1 MIDFIVLTIER
12 VFIQADRWMLWLSGI
27 QATVLITVFA
37 LSLGMVVG
45 FSVAL
50 VRIAHDS
57 SLTPNPIIRVLNR
70 VVKVYVSVI
79 RGTPTVIQLMIFNFF
94 ILAASRNGILIASL
108 AFGFNS
114 GAYVSEVFR
123 AGILSVDK
131 GQMEAGR
138 SLGLNYP
145 LTMIKIILPQA
156 IKNCFPPLGNEFITL
171 FKETSISGMAAIMD
185 VTQAGNII
193 RGLTFN
199 PAPLFFVAAFYL
211 IVVLFLEFV
220 FGRVENRLRK
230 SDRPV
235 LAAGRIK
242 RGG

>member
-1 MIDFIVLTIER
+1 MIDFISLTIER
-12 VFIQADRWMLWLSGI
+12 VFIQADRWVLWLSGI
-27 QATVLITVFA
+27 QATMLITVFA
-37 LSLGMVVG
+37 LSLGIVIG
-45 FSVAL
+45 FSVAII
-50 VRIAHDS
+50 RITHDS
-57 SLTPNPIIRVLNR
+57 SLTPHPVIRVLNR
-70 VVKVYVSVI
+70 IVKIYVSVI

-123 AGILSVDK
+123 GGILSVDK

-138 SLGLNYP
+138 SLGFNYP
-145 LTMIKIILPQA
+145 MTMIKIILPQA
-156 IKNCFPPLGNEFITL
+156 VKNCFPPLGNEFITL

-185 VTQAGNII
+185 VTQAGNVI

-211 IVVLFLEFV
+211 IVVLILEFV
-220 FGRVENRLRK
+220 FGKVENKLRK

-235 LAAGRIK
+235 IVAENAK

>member
-27 QATVLITVFA
+27 QATILITVFA
-37 LSLGMVVG
+37 LSLGIVVG
-45 FSVAL
+45 FSIAL
-50 VRIAHDS
+50 IRIAYDS
-57 SLTPNPIIRVLNR
+57 TPTPNPVIRVLNR
-70 VVKVYVSVI
+70 IVKVYVSVI

-235 LAAGRIK
+235 LASGRAK